1 MFIHAPGFPS
11 LPTFAISALVPFTI
25 YRQDWVLSLSN
36 HAMPDSPGGHRMPG
50 DLRRNRLEIP
60 PCPECEGP
68 DSTVVE
74 RGERTLTLECPA
86 CGCQFE
92 VEKPGQS

>member
-1 MFIHAPGFPS
+1 
-11 LPTFAISALVPFTI
+11 
-25 YRQDWVLSLSN
+25 
-36 HAMPDSPGGHRMPG
+36 MPG

-74 RGERTLTLECPA
+74 RGETALTLECPA

-92 VEKPGQS
+92 VEKPGEGS

>member
-1 MFIHAPGFPS
+1 MIEFHP
-11 LPTFAISALVPFTI
+11 
-25 YRQDWVLSLSN
+25 
-36 HAMPDSPGGHRMPG
+36 MPDSSGGQRMPG

-74 RGERTLTLECPA
+74 RGETALTLECPA

-92 VEKPGQS
+92 VDKPGEGS

>member
-1 MFIHAPGFPS
+1 
-11 LPTFAISALVPFTI
+11 
-25 YRQDWVLSLSN
+25 
-36 HAMPDSPGGHRMPG
+36 MPG

-74 RGERTLTLECPA
+74 RGENTLTLECPA

-92 VEKPGQS
+92 VEKPGENW